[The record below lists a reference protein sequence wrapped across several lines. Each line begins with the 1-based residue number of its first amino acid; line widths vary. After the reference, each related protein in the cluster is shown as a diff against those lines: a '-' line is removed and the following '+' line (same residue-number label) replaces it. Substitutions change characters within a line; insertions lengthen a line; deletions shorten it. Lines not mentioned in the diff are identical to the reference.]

1 MVEWTGA
8 TGPAVA
14 SRGRLFRATICLT
27 FYSDM
32 SDLGY
37 EAVGEV
43 DSRFEAFVDWQ
54 ERFKKGV
61 VYYLRDG
68 RVRGVLL
75 GNVWEQFD

>member
-1 MVEWTGA
+1 M
-8 TGPAVA
+8 
-14 SRGRLFRATICLT
+14 F
-27 FYSDM
+27 
-32 SDLGY
+32 DLGY